1 MDWLQALILGV
12 VEGLTEYLP
21 VSSTAHLILTQRA
34 LGIENDTAAKAYA
47 ICIQAGAILAVLG
60 IFARRVGQMLRGLAG
75 QDPPGLKLAL
85 QLLVAFLPAAV
96 TGLLFEKKIEHYL
109 FGLWPVVAAWFVGG
123 LAILAVVYSPRLG
136 REAAGQGGRA
146 IEQLTWGGAL
156 GIGLMQ
162 CLGMWPGTSRSLV
175 TILGG
180 LLVGLGM
187 EAALEFSF
195 LLGLITL
202 TAATGYKA
210 VKDGP
215 AMLQQYS
222 PQTILIGL
230 AAAAVSAAVAV
241 GWMLRYLRRGGLALF
256 GYYRIALA
264 IVVAALLWRGLLAP

>member
-21 VSSTAHLILTQRA
+21 VSSTAHLILAQRA
-34 LGIENDTAAKAYA
+34 LGIENDAAAKAYA
-47 ICIQAGAILAVLG
+47 ICIQAGAIVAVLG
-60 IFARRVGQMLRGLAG
+60 IFARRVGQMLRGLLG
-75 QDPPGLKLAL
+75 QDPQGLRLAL
-85 QLLVAFLPAAV
+85 QLLVAFVPAAV
-96 TGLLFEKKIEHYL
+96 AGLLLEKKIEQYL

-123 LAILAVVYSPRLG
+123 LAILAVVYTPRFG
-136 REAAGQGGRA
+136 RESAGQGRTL
-146 IEQLTWGGAL
+146 EQLTWAGAL

-180 LLVGLGM
+180 LLAGLGM

-210 VKDGP
+210 LKDGSVV
-215 AMLQQYS
+215 LERYGL
-222 PQTILIGL
+222 TNTLIGFV
-230 AAAAVSAAVAV
+230 AAAVAAAVAV
-241 GWMLRYLRRGGLALF
+241 AWMLHYLRRRGLALF

-264 IVVAALLWRGLLAP
+264 AVVAVLLWSGRLLP

>member
-1 MDWLQALILGV
+1 MDWWQAAIIGI

-21 VSSTAHLILTQRA
+21 VSSTAHILLTQRV
-34 LGIENDTAAKAYA
+34 LGIPDTPASRAYA
-47 ICIQAGAILAVLG
+47 VCIQAGAILAVLG
-60 IFARRVGQMLRGLAG
+60 IFARRVGQILRGLAG
-75 QDPPGLKLAL
+75 RDPAGLRLGL
-85 QLLVAFLPAAV
+85 QILVAFLPAAV
-96 TGLLFEKKIEHYL
+96 TGLLLEKKIDQYL

-123 LAILAVVYSPRLG
+123 LAILAVVYHPRLG
-136 REAAGQGGRA
+136 REAAGQGKA
-146 IEQLTWGGAL
+146 LEQLTWAGAL

-195 LLGLITL
+195 LLGLVTL

-210 VKDGP
+210 VKDGRL
-215 AMLQQYS
+215 MLAEYS
-222 PQTILIGL
+222 PGSIAVGCVAAAL
-230 AAAAVSAAVAV
+230 AAAFAVA
-241 GWMLRYLRRGGLALF
+241 WMLHYLRRRGLAVF

-264 IVVAALLWRGLLAP
+264 AVVAALLWKGMLAP